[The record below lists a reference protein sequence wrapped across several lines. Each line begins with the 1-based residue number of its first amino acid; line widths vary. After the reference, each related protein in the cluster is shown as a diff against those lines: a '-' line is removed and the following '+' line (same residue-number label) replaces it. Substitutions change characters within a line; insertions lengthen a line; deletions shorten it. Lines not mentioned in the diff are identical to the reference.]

1 MIRLKEPILNTEAT
15 KNNRRYPLPVIEKI
29 RDQINA
35 REDSGNLGTI
45 GYPEGLEIPLAE
57 VAFKYKNAVV
67 EDEVL
72 YVDIETV
79 GTPRGIRLAEEIS
92 AGADVRFRTSGTGT
106 LEGEIPEET
115 HNLLGVPKHV
125 SEDYQLITIAAITSE
140 EDAVQF

>member
-1 MIRLKEPILNTEAT
+1 MIRLKEPILNTEVT
-15 KNNRRYPLPVIEKI
+15 KNNRRYPLPVLKKI
-29 RDQINA
+29 RDQINS

-45 GYPEGLEIPLAE
+45 GYPEGLVIPLAD

-79 GTPRGIRLAEEIS
+79 GTPQGTILSDMLEYEM
-92 AGADVRFRTSGTGT
+92 DLRFRPIGTGT
-106 LEGEIPEET
+106 LEGEVPMET
-115 HNLLGVPKHV
+115 KNLLEIPNLISK
-125 SEDYQLITIAAITSE
+125 DYQLITIAAITSE